1 MELLNYKRKS
11 KQKNQLLMDKNSN
24 IDIINNKLTEF
35 NLAFLDSDQ
44 NPIIEI
50 DQVEL
55 SNVCKILKT
64 DSDLDYSMLID
75 VCAVDYLTYG
85 EADWTTNDA
94 TNSGYS
100 RAVKQ
105 TIIPEADETFTK
117 RFAVFYQLLSLSYNK
132 RLTLKVFTTESNPPS
147 VPSINKIWN
156 SANWFEREAFDLMG
170 IHFKNHPD
178 LRRILTDYGF
188 IGHPF
193 RKDFP
198 TNGNLEVVYD
208 EDEERVIYRPVSI
221 STRPSVPKVIRDKN
235 DGK

>member
-1 MELLNYKRKS
+1 
-11 KQKNQLLMDKNSN
+11 MDKNSN

-100 RAVKQ
+100 RAVKK

>member
-1 MELLNYKRKS
+1 M
-11 KQKNQLLMDKNSN
+11 NSHSS
-24 IDIINNKLTEF
+24 IDILKTKLSEF
-35 NLAFLDSDQ
+35 NLAFLDNEH
-44 NPIIEI
+44 NPLLQINQGDLIA
-50 DQVEL
+50 
-55 SNVCKILKT
+55 VCKILKT

-85 EADWTTNDA
+85 EADWKTNDA
-94 TNSGYS
+94 TSSGYS

-105 TIIPEADETFTK
+105 TIIPDANETFVE
-117 RFAVFYQLLSLSYNK
+117 RFAVYYQLLSLSYNR
-132 RLTLKVFTTESNPPS
+132 RLTLKAFTTEINPPS

-170 IHFKNHPD
+170 IHFKGHPN
-178 LRRILTDYGF
+178 LTRILTDYGF

-208 EDEERVIYRPVSI
+208 EEEERVIYQPVSI
-221 STRPSVPKVIRDKN
+221 STRPSVPKVIRDNN
-235 DGK
+235 DRE

>member
-1 MELLNYKRKS
+1 
-11 KQKNQLLMDKNSN
+11 MDNIPN
-24 IDIINNKLTEF
+24 IDIIKNKLKEF
-35 NLAFLDSDQ
+35 NLAYLNNHQ
-44 NPIIEI
+44 HLILEI
-50 DQVEL
+50 DQVDFI
-55 SNVCKILKT
+55 NVCKILKT
-64 DSDLDYSMLID
+64 DLDLDYSMLID

-94 TNSGYS
+94 TKSGYS

-105 TIIPEADETFTK
+105 IIIPDADETFTD

-132 RLTLKVFTTESNPPS
+132 RLTLKVFSTESNPPS
-147 VPSINKIWN
+147 VPSINRIWN

-170 IHFKNHPD
+170 IHFKGHPD

-208 EDEERVIYRPVSI
+208 EKEERVVYQPVSI

-235 DGK
+235 DRK